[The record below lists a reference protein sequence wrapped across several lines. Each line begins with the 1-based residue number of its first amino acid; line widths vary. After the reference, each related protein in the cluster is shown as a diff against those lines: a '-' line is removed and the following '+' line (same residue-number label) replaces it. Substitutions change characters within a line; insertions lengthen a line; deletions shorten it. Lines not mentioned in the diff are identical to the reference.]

1 MWKYKSAIVIRIQIR
16 IQKSSGKVKR
26 LSQFPLA
33 VEGWT
38 NWQAILETPKSF
50 TILVR
55 FHLIWNIFSQFK
67 NVSYV
72 IVQSKLGWCQKQE
85 ILRRNRPW
93 IYVRCFSSFF
103 FFFSLSFLDTQNPY
117 AHTYINIYNICR
129 YWWNSVSWKRRK
141 MSWRIHISP
150 SRFVLLSL
158 KCGLQS
164 WNS

>member
-1 MWKYKSAIVIRIQIR
+1 MWKYKNAIIIR
-16 IQKSSGKVKR
+16 IQKSSRKVKR
-26 LSQFPLA
+26 LSYF
-33 VEGWT
+33 
-38 NWQAILETPKSF
+38 SF
-50 TILVR
+50 GYWRVARSADHPWNPRVFHIWVQ
-55 FHLIWNIFSQFK
+55 FHLIWNTFSQFK
-67 NVSYV
+67 NVNYL
-72 IVQSKLGWCQKQE
+72 IVQLKLALCQKQE
-85 ILRRNRPW
+85 ILRRNRLW
-93 IYVRCFSSFF
+93 IHVRCFS
-103 FFFSLSFLDTQNPY
+103 FFFSPSLPFLDTQNPY